1 MEVWN
6 LDEGPEWGWADDIA
20 RLRSTG
26 FAILLGMV
34 LGLGGIGAVAG
45 YLLGA
50 RTAACAAAPALIPTE
65 TGIDQ

>member
-1 MEVWN
+1 MEVWTP
-6 LDEGPEWGWADDIA
+6 DDGPEWGWADDIA
-20 RLRSTG
+20 RLRSLG

-50 RTAACAAAPALIPTE
+50 RSGVCTAAPTSPPP
-65 TGIDQ
+65 